1 MPYKDLTEEQKAQLN
16 LIERYQRMM
25 NPDYSSMDEW
35 RDARITVS
43 EALSTPDASILI
55 PRVIVGQLR
64 EAAEPN
70 YIASKFFQQ
79 VRLTEGRS
87 MVFPAV
93 GAIRAYDIAEG
104 QEYPQD
110 TLDFTKFQSTEIR
123 VGKTGVQI
131 SITDEMIEDS
141 QWDVIGLHIRAA
153 GRAMARLKEEKCYR
167 EFRMHGH
174 TVFDNSIRADVP
186 EAGTTGL
193 GPDGNYNDTMSVN
206 DFIDMVLALMANEYI
221 ATDVLMH
228 PLTWSIFVKNNA
240 LGQLDLAALGGE
252 GNGPLQLT
260 PASVQG
266 RLPMSLNVNLT
277 PFMPIDRENRLF
289 DMYVLDRNNVGIML
303 VKDPLS
309 IERFDEPRRDIQSIK
324 VKERYGI
331 GLLDEGRAVVA
342 AKNISMDL
350 TYPAPTLVRTI

>member
-1 MPYKDLTEEQKAQLN
+1 MQAFN
-16 LIERYQRMM
+16 
-25 NPDYSSMDEW
+25 S
-35 RDARITVS
+35 
-43 EALSTPDASILI
+43 
-55 PRVIVGQLR
+55 RVIVGQLR

-93 GAIRAYDIAEG
+93 GAIRLTILRKDKSIHRIPWTS
-104 QEYPQD
+104 Q
-110 TLDFTKFQSTEIR
+110 KFQSTEIR
-123 VGKTGVQI
+123 VGKTGCG
-131 SITDEMIEDS
+131 SPLPMKRSRTP

-228 PLTWSIFVKNNA
+228 PLTLEHFCQNNA
-240 LGQLDLAALGGE
+240 LGQLDLAALGG

-260 PASVQG
+260 RRSVQG
-266 RLPMSLNVNLT
+266 RLPH
-277 PFMPIDRENRLF
+277 
-289 DMYVLDRNNVGIML
+289 
-303 VKDPLS
+303 
-309 IERFDEPRRDIQSIK
+309 EPKCEPHSVHAD
-324 VKERYGI
+324 
-331 GLLDEGRAVVA
+331 
-342 AKNISMDL
+342 
-350 TYPAPTLVRTI
+350 